1 MMKMQDRTNS
11 ISDQAVVLMVRN
23 WQTADKYAVCFT
35 REHGKVRF
43 IAYGARY
50 VKNTAGRLLQPF
62 ASLRIELTA
71 GQKLDRLKSC
81 ELLRLPQVYD
91 FREMAYGAVITEIT
105 AVLTED
111 HQPQAEIYDL
121 LEQVFPVLKKHN
133 PRLVTAAYI
142 LQLLTLTG
150 FAPQTEAC
158 VVCGASPEPDEDCCF
173 SPLQGGLVCSKC
185 ASGGEEPFRAGTRVL
200 LKQLQQLD
208 FQSPQKF
215 SVRGAHLMELERL
228 LCRFLLFQTDKPL
241 KSLDYLNR
249 LDIC

>member
-1 MMKMQDRTNS
+1 MKMQDKTNN
-11 ISDQAVVLMVRN
+11 ISDQGVVLMVRN

-50 VKNTAGRLLQPF
+50 VRNTAGRLLQPF
-62 ASLRIELTA
+62 ASLQLEITA
-71 GQKLDRLKSC
+71 GQKIDRLKSC

-91 FREMAYGAVITEIT
+91 FKEMAYGAVITEIT

-111 HQPQAEIYDL
+111 HQPQPEIYEL
-121 LEQVFPVLKKHN
+121 LEQVFLLIKKHN

-142 LQLLTLTG
+142 LQLLALTG
-150 FAPQTEAC
+150 FAPQVESC
-158 VVCGASPEPDEDCCF
+158 VVCGRQPEPDEDCYF
-173 SPLQGGLVCSKC
+173 SPLQGGLVCHEC
-185 ASGGEEPFRAGTRVL
+185 AAGGEEPFSTGTRML
-200 LKQLQQLD
+200 FKQLQQLD

-228 LCRFLLFQTDKPL
+228 LCKFLLFQTDKPL
-241 KSLDYLNR
+241 KSLDFLNR
-249 LDIC
+249 MNIS

>member
-1 MMKMQDRTNS
+1 MQDRTNS
-11 ISDQAVVLMVRN
+11 ISDQGVVLMVRN
-23 WQTADKYAVCFT
+23 WQTADKYAICFT
-35 REHGKVRF
+35 KEHGKVRF

-50 VKNTAGRLLQPF
+50 VKNTAGRILQPF
-62 ASLRIELTA
+62 VSLQLEITA
-71 GQKLDRLKSC
+71 GQKIDRLKSC

-91 FREMAYGAVITEIT
+91 FKEMAYGAVISEIT

-111 HQPQAEIYDL
+111 HQPQPEIYDL
-121 LEQVFPVLKKHN
+121 LEQAFPLLKKHN

-142 LQLLTLTG
+142 LKLLMLTG
-150 FAPQTEAC
+150 VAPQIESC
-158 VVCGASPEPDEDCCF
+158 VVCGRQPEADEDCCF
-173 SPLQGGLVCSKC
+173 SPLQGGLVCREC
-185 ASGGEEPFRAGTRVL
+185 AVGGEEPFSAGTRRL
-200 LKQLQQLD
+200 LTQLQQLD

-249 LDIC
+249 LNIC

>member
-1 MMKMQDRTNS
+1 MNS
-11 ISDQAVVLMVRN
+11 ISDQGVVLMVRN

-62 ASLRIELTA
+62 ASLQLEITA

-105 AVLTED
+105 AVMTED
-111 HQPQAEIYDL
+111 HQPQPEIYEL
-121 LEQVFPVLKKHN
+121 LELVFPLLKKHN

-142 LQLLTLTG
+142 LQLLTLAG
-150 FAPQTEAC
+150 VAPQTECC
-158 VVCGASPEPDEDCCF
+158 VLCGKQPETDEDCCF
-173 SPLQGGLVCSKC
+173 SPLQGGLVCHEC
-185 ASGGEEPFRAGTRVL
+185 AAGGEDGFSAGTRAL
-200 LKQLQQLD
+200 LRQLRQLD
-208 FQSPQKF
+208 FRSPQKF

-249 LDIC
+249 LEIC

>member
-1 MMKMQDRTNS
+1 MQDRTNN
-11 ISDQAVVLMVRN
+11 ISDQGVVLMVRN

-50 VKNTAGRLLQPF
+50 VRNTAGRLLQPF
-62 ASLRIELTA
+62 ASLQLEITA
-71 GQKLDRLKSC
+71 GQKIDRLKSC
-81 ELLRLPQVYD
+81 ELLRLPLGFD
-91 FREMAYGAVITEIT
+91 FKEMAYGAVISEIT
-105 AVLTED
+105 AVMTED
-111 HQPQAEIYDL
+111 HQPQPEIYEL

-142 LQLLTLTG
+142 LQLLALTG
-150 FAPQTEAC
+150 FAPQTESC
-158 VVCGASPEPDEDCCF
+158 VVCGRTPEADEDCRF
-173 SPLQGGLVCSKC
+173 SPLQGGLICCEC
-185 ASGGEEPFRAGTRVL
+185 AAGGEEPFSAGTRRL
-200 LKQLQQLD
+200 LTQLQQLD

-215 SVRGAHLMELERL
+215 SVRGANLMELERL